1 VGYYLRC
8 GVCIVAEQPMIPNCY
23 REPETKDERKKI
35 IWLAFTWCLLV
46 FYCLVIYF
54 LVIAPASAMTI
65 TMSNPG
71 GMAER
76 DIVVFYGN
84 NGTQQGFYNSTS
96 VIDLDANSSYLFMM
110 KPIQTNPFDDP
121 ADWLFNSV
129 IPAVQTYALALLFI
143 AFLIMYV
150 RR

>member
-1 VGYYLRC
+1 MTVQEMEKKLEWMGIVGLSL
-8 GVCIVAEQPMIPNCY
+8 V
-23 REPETKDERKKI
+23 
-35 IWLAFTWCLLV
+35 WCLLLVCCFV
-46 FYCLVIYF
+46 FT
-54 LVIAPASAMTI
+54 PGQAMTI

>member
-1 VGYYLRC
+1 
-8 GVCIVAEQPMIPNCY
+8 
-23 REPETKDERKKI
+23 
-35 IWLAFTWCLLV
+35 
-46 FYCLVIYF
+46 
-54 LVIAPASAMTI
+54 MTI

-76 DIVVFYGN
+76 DIVVFYGG
-84 NGTQQGFYNSTS
+84 NGTMQGFYNSTS
-96 VIDLDANSSYLFMM
+96 TIDLDANSSYLFMM

>member
-1 VGYYLRC
+1 LRC
-8 GVCIVAEQPMIPNCY
+8 GVCIVAEQPV
-23 REPETKDERKKI
+23 KDAEFELGKI
-35 IWLAFTWCLLV
+35 ELVLMWIWCVLIV
-46 FYCLVIYF
+46 YCLFV
-54 LVIAPASAMTI
+54 APASAVQI
-65 TMSNPG
+65 VMSNPG

-76 DIVVFYGN
+76 DIVVFYGG
-84 NGTQQGFYNSTS
+84 NGTMQGFYNSTS
-96 VIDLDANSSYLFMM
+96 TIDLDANSSYLFMM